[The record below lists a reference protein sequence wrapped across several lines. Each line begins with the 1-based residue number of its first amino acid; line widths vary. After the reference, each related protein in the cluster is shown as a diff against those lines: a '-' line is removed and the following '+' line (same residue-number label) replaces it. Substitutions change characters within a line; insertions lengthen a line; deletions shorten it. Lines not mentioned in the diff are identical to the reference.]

1 MKRSQDSVS
10 SPQKSSK
17 HKKAKVAS
25 NQVIQANTAREDV
38 RHNDAVEGEWTRV
51 EKRKAKKNKKVEAKH
66 DALMPRFM
74 YVNGEIVKRKDA
86 VHVNDVRDLVLHIV
100 ADAPPPNWVKVEH
113 PRSIEK
119 VVALLIPGILPS
131 TLALPP
137 LPTSATVNPNI
148 PLSIP
153 LPAESHTP
161 IPFIASTYS
170 HACPT
175 RAPGDQTRMYSVL
188 SEFFQCQVTPQEKAK
203 RQAQR
208 ASQRAFDSTPA
219 LYMLTLKEM
228 IENEYPVPSYM
239 ADVFEKGPGWIE
251 TPQVSEESLLLL
263 PADKLESKVYAIDCE
278 MCLTEDGKELTR
290 VCMIDYESGIVVY
303 DKLVKPP
310 KPVIDYMTKWS
321 GITESLLASA
331 TTTVAEVQAQLM
343 PILAPKNG
351 PISILVGHSL
361 ESDLRALRICHPR
374 CIDTAVIYHHPRGRP
389 LKPGLAWLT
398 KKWLNREIQT
408 RGDSGHD
415 PEEDARACIDLLRSK
430 LRYGPSYG
438 EYKTDFESIYER
450 MGRASGRGGPGSVR
464 SVVVDHGNPGVMHGS
479 KASSN
484 VPCTSDEEVLEGLL
498 QAIPAHE
505 FAFGR
510 FTGVADAL
518 GWLTPKATAAETP
531 VVAPAEPSPIVL
543 ANAQA
548 TLNNQL
554 VTLYSALP
562 ARTALI
568 IFTGHSDPRRM
579 ASLNARKSA
588 FESAIRTGKK
598 AEDMDKADWW
608 TANDGRE
615 LEEEVEKAKRGLL
628 FLGVK

>member
-10 SPQKSSK
+10 SPPKSSN
-17 HKKAKVAS
+17 HKKAKVAP
-25 NQVIQANTAREDV
+25 NQVVHHANTARED
-38 RHNDAVEGEWTRV
+38 HSTGDGEWTRV

-86 VHVNDVRDLVLHIV
+86 VHINDVRDLILHIV

-131 TLALPP
+131 T
-137 LPTSATVNPNI
+137 
-148 PLSIP
+148 
-153 LPAESHTP
+153 
-161 IPFIASTYS
+161 F

-208 ASQRAFDSTPA
+208 ASITPA

-239 ADVFEKGPGWIE
+239 ADVFEKE
-251 TPQVSEESLLLL
+251 VSEESLLLL
-263 PADKLESKVYAIDCE
+263 PADKLESKIYAIDCE

-310 KPVIDYMTKWS
+310 KPVTDYMTKWS

-331 TTTVAEVQAQLM
+331 TTTVAEVQAQIM
-343 PILAPKNG
+343 PILAPKEWTD
-351 PISILVGHSL
+351 IHS
-361 ESDLRALRICHPR
+361 S
-374 CIDTAVIYHHPRGRP
+374 RG
-389 LKPGLAWLT
+389 A
-398 KKWLNREIQT
+398 
-408 RGDSGHD
+408 DSGHD
-415 PEEDARACIDLLRSK
+415 PEEDARACIDLLRAK

-438 EYKTDFESIYER
+438 DVW
-450 MGRASGRGGPGSVR
+450 GGQAGRGGPGSVR

-484 VPCTSDEEVLEGLL
+484 VPCTSDEEVLNGLL

-518 GWLTPKATAAETP
+518 GWLTTKATAAETP
-531 VVAPAEPSPIVL
+531 VVTPAEPSPIVL

-554 VTLYSALP
+554 VTLYTSLP

-588 FESAIRTGKK
+588 FESCY
-598 AEDMDKADWW
+598 
-608 TANDGRE
+608 
-615 LEEEVEKAKRGLL
+615 
-628 FLGVK
+628 

>member
-1 MKRSQDSVS
+1 
-10 SPQKSSK
+10 
-17 HKKAKVAS
+17 
-25 NQVIQANTAREDV
+25 
-38 RHNDAVEGEWTRV
+38 
-51 EKRKAKKNKKVEAKH
+51 
-66 DALMPRFM
+66 M

-86 VHVNDVRDLVLHIV
+86 VHVNDVRDLVLHII

-137 LPTSATVNPNI
+137 LPTSATSNPNV

-153 LPAESHTP
+153 LPPESNTP
-161 IPFIASTYS
+161 IPFIANTYS

-188 SEFFQCQVTPQEKAK
+188 SEFFQCQVTGEERAR
-203 RQAQR
+203 RQAMR
-208 ASQRAFDSTPA
+208 ACMPQRAFDNMPS
-219 LYMLTLKEM
+219 LYLLSLKEM
-228 IENEYPVPSYM
+228 IENDYPIPSYM
-239 ADVFEKGPGWIE
+239 ADVFEKGPHWVE
-251 TPQVSEESLLLL
+251 TPQASEESILLL
-263 PADKLESKVYAIDCE
+263 PTEKRQSKIYAIDCE

-310 KPVIDYMTKWS
+310 KPVIDYMTRWS
-321 GITESLLASA
+321 GITEAVLASA
-331 TTTVAEVQAQLM
+331 TTTLAEVQAQIV

-351 PISILVGHSL
+351 PTSILVGHSL
-361 ESDLRALRICHPR
+361 ESDLRALRICHSR
-374 CIDTAVIYHHPRGRP
+374 CIDTAIIYHHPRGRP

-398 KKWLNREIQT
+398 KKWAGREIQT
-408 RGDSGHD
+408 RGESGHD
-415 PEEDARACIDLLRSK
+415 PEEDARACVDLLRMK
-430 LRYGPSYG
+430 LRNGPGFG
-438 EYKTDFESIYER
+438 EYKTDLESIFER
-450 MGRASGRGGPGSVR
+450 MARASGRGGPGSVR
-464 SVVVDHGNPGVMHGS
+464 SAVVDHGNPGAMHG
-479 KASSN
+479 ARANSN
-484 VPCTSDEEVLEGLL
+484 VPCTSDQEVLEGLL
-498 QAIPAHE
+498 EAIPAHE
-505 FAFGR
+505 FSFGR
-510 FTGVADAL
+510 FTGIADAL
-518 GWLTPKATAAETP
+518 GWLTPKTTAAETP
-531 VVAPAEPSPIVL
+531 VVPITPAEPSPMVL

-548 TLNNQL
+548 MLNNQL
-554 VTLYSALP
+554 ITLYASLP
-562 ARTALI
+562 PRTAFI

-588 FESAIRTGKK
+588 FESAIRGGKN

-608 TANDGRE
+608 TASDGRE